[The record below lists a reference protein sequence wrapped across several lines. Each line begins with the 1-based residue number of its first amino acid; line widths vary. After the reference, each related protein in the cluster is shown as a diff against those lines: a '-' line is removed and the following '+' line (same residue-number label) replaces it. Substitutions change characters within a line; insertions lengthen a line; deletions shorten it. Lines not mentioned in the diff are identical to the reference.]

1 MYSIAQEI
9 LRAENSDFENL
20 KPLIYQNFK
29 KIENDKIK
37 TLRTGPAKRK
47 DFTIINKHL
56 ETIRDPRL
64 KKIYQAISDYITQ
77 ND

>member
-37 TLRTGPAKRK
+37 TLRTGPAK
-47 DFTIINKHL
+47 
-56 ETIRDPRL
+56 E
-64 KKIYQAISDYITQ
+64 KILLL
-77 ND
+77 